1 MLYYILIEMYLIYFA
16 GCYAKLFSA
25 FFLKKNLRPTPAH
38 CPPHLHLSLLTTMT
52 TIKRNLFPKIWI
64 TILRCAEAALSV
76 DRSKSYFE
84 S

>member
-1 MLYYILIEMYLIYFA
+1 MLCKTFFR
-16 GCYAKLFSA
+16 LFP
-25 FFLKKNLRPTPAH
+25 KKKPERLTPAH
-38 CPPHLHLSLLTTMT
+38 CPPHLHLSFLTTMT
-52 TIKRNLFPKIWI
+52 TIKLNLFPKIWI